1 MIFEKIIKTVKL
13 CQINKEL
20 KKDRDVAVEYICGGE
35 TENTDD
41 LRATILRGAV
51 VTDNEIALHCQEIRD
66 IWGID
71 F

>member
-1 MIFEKIIKTVKL
+1 MIIKKIIKTVKL
-13 CQINKEL
+13 CRINKEL
-20 KKDRDVAVEYICGGE
+20 KKDRDVAVEYICGE

-51 VTDNEIALHCQEIRD
+51 VTDNEISLHCQEIRD